1 MNEIYDKEEYYKKYK
16 SYFIKIIKD
25 FKKANP
31 TKEYKEL
38 KPIKYLYQIQYA
50 SSLSHEKINN
60 YKFSEIEFIFFKIYY
75 IFKNSYYF
83 SYENSYYSSYENIFI
98 NLFKFFTVQMKPEY
112 IKYIKIFYIII
123 KKYYP
128 FKLIIIFKNV
138 FNIVNYNLYNYELYL
153 EYLENL
159 FFNNFFFI
167 EDINTYIIDNIKNN
181 LFVFI
186 KDNDI
191 IIKYVQP
198 LDNILSWSII
208 REIWICLCIF
218 AKPKIYNK

>member
-1 MNEIYDKEEYYKKYK
+1 
-16 SYFIKIIKD
+16 
-25 FKKANP
+25 
-31 TKEYKEL
+31 
-38 KPIKYLYQIQYA
+38 
-50 SSLSHEKINN
+50 
-60 YKFSEIEFIFFKIYY
+60 
-75 IFKNSYYF
+75 
-83 SYENSYYSSYENIFI
+83 
-98 NLFKFFTVQMKPEY
+98 MKPEY

>member
-25 FKKANP
+25 FKKTNP

-38 KPIKYLYQIQYA
+38 KPIKYLYQIQYS
-50 SSLSHEKINN
+50 SSLSHEKIDN

-83 SYENSYYSSYENIFI
+83 SSANIII
-98 NLFKFFTVQMKPEY
+98 NLFKFFSVHMKPEY

-123 KKYYP
+123 KKYHP
-128 FKLIIIFKNV
+128 DKLIIIFKNV
-138 FNIVNYNLYNYELYL
+138 FNIVNYKICNYELYI

-167 EDINTYIIDNIKNN
+167 EDINTYIIDNIKNYF
-181 LFVFI
+181 FVFI
-186 KDNDI
+186 KDNDK
-191 IIKYVQP
+191 IIKFVQP
-198 LDNILSWSII
+198 FNNILSWSIM

-218 AKPKIYNK
+218 AQPKKYII